1 MEEDATLSARRANP
15 GSVVGRFAAV
25 VIALLA
31 AALILAPTAPA
42 NAVATSVAVANARPA
57 FLLARYYE
65 QAPDA
70 DDARCPAEG
79 ALDAP
84 PRADRRAFV
93 CLELADANGA
103 RDVCANGAAEAAL
116 AFPDGRRAP
125 LACTAKGARVALVGA
140 FDGARAPVAAWAA
153 DAGGA
158 EARLALASGDTRA
171 ALAPR

>member
-1 MEEDATLSARRANP
+1 M
-15 GSVVGRFAAV
+15 VGRFAAV

-42 NAVATSVAVANARPA
+42 NAVATSVTVANARPA
-57 FLLARYYE
+57 FLHARYYE
-65 QAPDA
+65 QAPVV

-103 RDVCANGAAEAAL
+103 RDVCADGAAEAAL
-116 AFPDGRRAP
+116 AFADGRRAP

-140 FDGARAPVAAWAA
+140 FDGARAPVAAWAQ

-158 EARLALASGDTRA
+158 QAQLALAASDARS
-171 ALAPR
+171 ALTARP